1 MILGKIRIL
10 SYIFL
15 IFLIPKIVFCNEK
28 VVKLMG
34 LDKITAKTTEIKV
47 KIGETKKFGL
57 IEIKALKCGKD
68 DSSNIPGDIAYIQVR
83 DINENLND
91 KVFIFNGWTFSANP
105 SITPID
111 HAIYDIWLISC
122 DNV

>member
-57 IEIKALKCGKD
+57 I
-68 DSSNIPGDIAYIQVR
+68 
-83 DINENLND
+83 
-91 KVFIFNGWTFSANP
+91 
-105 SITPID
+105 
-111 HAIYDIWLISC
+111 
-122 DNV
+122 